1 MTNTLARYDLTFFGI
16 FISILY
22 SCKKE
27 ELISE
32 PEMEDTSLRTKF
44 SVHIRPLLNTHCGEC
59 HSAGTS
65 QTNYLDYDNSK
76 NAITSI
82 LDRIQREEGASG
94 FMPRNGNKLPQES
107 IDLIQQWQDE
117 GLIP

>member
-1 MTNTLARYDLTFFGI
+1 MTKPSPVMTLLFFGI
-16 FISILY
+16 MMLFLY

-32 PEMEDTSLRTKF
+32 PELEDTSLGTKF
-44 SVHIRPLLNTHCGEC
+44 LVHIRPLLNTHCGEC

-65 QTNYLDYDNSK
+65 QTNYLDYDNAK

-107 IDLIQQWQDE
+107 IDLIQQLQDE
-117 GLIP
+117 RLIP